1 MTAPRP
7 WRCPRAA
14 PQLGMGAKARCLDQ
28 SQPPSAFNPRTARR
42 RVGATSPLAGLTG
55 GTDSAFL
62 SLDAVPEMSARG
74 AAVAPPPRTSGRSM
88 GWSGTNGPLGQ
99 VVSSAPATGRGTGGS
114 GHPTNGRGLG
124 RWRSVPFRIVQRPR
138 IGLLPQPLSGVI
150 RAQTGSNA
158 RVPASPRRSF
168 LFAVFPAHTRR
179 FQPPSAAS
187 PVRRN
192 PVGGRPRP

>member
-1 MTAPRP
+1 MTAPDP
-7 WRCPRAA
+7 WRCPQTA
-14 PQLGMGAKARCLDQ
+14 PQLGMGGNGKAPRPEPTATRLQ
-28 SQPPSAFNPRTARR
+28 SSNRPPKGWRH
-42 RVGATSPLAGLTG
+42 VPLAGLAG
-55 GTDSAFL
+55 GHGQRLPVVGGRPS
-62 SLDAVPEMSARG
+62 EMFACG
-74 AAVAPPPRTSGRSM
+74 AAVDPPGTSGRLM

-99 VVSSAPATGRGTGGS
+99 VVSSAPGTGRGTGGS

-192 PVGGRPRP
+192 PVCGRPRP

>member
-1 MTAPRP
+1 MARSTDGPATRHGGKGKVPRP
-7 WRCPRAA
+7 EPTAIRLQSSNCPTKGWRHVPPRRAH
-14 PQLGMGAKARCLDQ
+14 R
-28 SQPPSAFNPRTARR
+28 
-42 RVGATSPLAGLTG
+42 
-55 GTDSAFL
+55 GTDSAFP
-62 SLDAVPEMSARG
+62 SLEAVPEMLAWG
-74 AAVAPPPRTSGRSM
+74 AAVDPPGTSGRPM
-88 GWSGTNGPLGQ
+88 GWSGSNGPLGQ
-99 VVSSAPATGRGTGGS
+99 VVSSAPGTGRGTGGS

-158 RVPASPRRSF
+158 RVPASPRCSF

-192 PVGGRPRP
+192 PVCGRPRPLGGR